1 MLVMHRV
8 HEPTALSKRYPDVKF
23 TSFFAK
29 VENHHSLIVFPHGGP
44 HSAVVDS
51 FNSVLYGF
59 LGLGYSVLIV
69 NYRGS
74 LGQGC

>member
-1 MLVMHRV
+1 M
-8 HEPTALSKRYPDVKF
+8 KF
-23 TSFFAK
+23 TSFLAK
-29 VENHHSLIVFPHGGP
+29 VENDSTGQSLIVFPHGGP
-44 HSAVVDS
+44 HSVVVDS
-51 FNSVLYGF
+51 FNSVISGF